1 MYGVM
6 SKEAPKLDALFR
18 DGGLSISRL
27 QTFLEVAEHRGLS
40 RAAPGNATRQSQMS
54 RQLKELETFFGGA
67 LMRRSHDGLT
77 LTPLGEQLA
86 RDVRVAFQAFASLR
100 EEAHAEASSIRVA
113 AGDSWIQWA
122 LLPHLKKLQ
131 MKGMRLEL
139 VTRAPEEI
147 LEEVRDARVDLGIG
161 TLPHARNAKTSK
173 PRDLFVRAL
182 GDVSFAVFASTKLV
196 AKGAHGRAIL
206 RDAPL
211 ALRVADHVAA
221 QHIAGRDIDLLIHC
235 DTYPQVAQAIKT
247 GLVAGILPQAARR
260 ELVPS
265 GFVMRAVSMP
275 DERVESLALIASA
288 RAIEQRPKLA
298 LLAERL
304 YEILRAALR

>member
-1 MYGVM
+1 MYRVM

-67 LMRRSHDGLT
+67 LMHRSRDGLA

-86 RDVRVAFQAFASLR
+86 RDVRIAFQAFASLR

-131 MKGMRLEL
+131 MKGVRLEL
-139 VTRAPEEI
+139 VTHAPEEVS
-147 LEEVRDARVDLGIG
+147 EEVREARIDLGIG
-161 TLPHARNAKTSK
+161 THPHAQGSKTST
-173 PRDLFVRAL
+173 PRDLSVRAL
-182 GDVSFAVFASTKLV
+182 GDVSFAVFASTKLA
-196 AKGAHGRAIL
+196 AKGANGRALL
-206 RDAPL
+206 RNVPL
-211 ALRVADHVAA
+211 ALRVADHAAA
-221 QHIAGRDIDLLIHC
+221 QAIAGADIDLLIHC

-260 ELVPS
+260 ELAPS
-265 GFVMRAVSMP
+265 GFVMRAISMP
-275 DERVESLALIASA
+275 SARVESLALIASA
-288 RAIEQRPKLA
+288 RAIAQRPKLA
-298 LLAERL
+298 LMADRL